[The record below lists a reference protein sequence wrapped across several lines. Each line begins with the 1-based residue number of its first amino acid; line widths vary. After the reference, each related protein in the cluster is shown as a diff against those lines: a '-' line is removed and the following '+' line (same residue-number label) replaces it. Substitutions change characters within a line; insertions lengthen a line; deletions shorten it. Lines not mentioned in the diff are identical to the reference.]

1 MHVIL
6 LGPPGAGKGTQAAN
20 VSKDLGLAHIASG
33 DLFRIEQERGSELGL
48 LAKQYMDKGEL
59 VPNEV
64 TISMILDRIRQPDCD
79 KGYLLDGFP
88 RNLEQARALDGAL
101 ENSGTP
107 GIDRVVFID
116 VSLDELMKR
125 LGGRWVCRQQQHP
138 YHIVNSPPKV
148 AGKCDIDGSDL
159 YQRADDSEVTARRR
173 LEVYFEHTAPL
184 IDYYKEAGKLT
195 DINGEL
201 EIDAVGKNLI
211 AILQ

>member
-1 MHVIL
+1 MRVIL
-6 LGPPGAGKGTQAAN
+6 LGPPGAGKGTQAIN

-33 DLFRIEQERGSELGL
+33 DLFRDEQERGSDLGL
-48 LAKQYMDKGEL
+48 LAKRYMEKGEL

-64 TISMILDRIRQPDCD
+64 TIRMILDRIERPDCA

-88 RNLEQARALDGAL
+88 RNLEQARALDDAL
-101 ENSGTP
+101 EKAGTP

-116 VSLDELMKR
+116 VSMDELMKR
-125 LGGRWVCRQQQHP
+125 LGGRWLCRQQQHP
-138 YHIVNSPPKV
+138 YHIVNAPPKV

-159 YQRADDSEVTARRR
+159 YQRADDSEATARRR
-173 LEVYFEHTAPL
+173 LEVYFEQTAPL
-184 IDYYKEAGKLT
+184 IDYYKDAGKLA

-201 EIDAVGKNLI
+201 GIDAVGKNLM